1 MQMITYLEEKEIREA
16 AKVTKTSLHGYIL
29 HMEEQGKAATT
40 ISRMM
45 AAMKA
50 FFNYECMQA
59 CIRRNPAE
67 SLHAPK
73 VEKKAPVILSVDQ
86 VSALLAQPSGQTP
99 KEIRDK
105 AMLAL
110 LYATGIR
117 VSELIGIQMEDIN
130 MNIGFLVCRDGERE
144 RTIPFGR
151 SAKAAL
157 EEYLERDM
165 SFTGI
170 LCMALLQMVQVWSI
184 VISGVIVNV
193 AAGVVYGVWRAFAIC
208 LISSSLAHGISFT
221 VCQHLGKYLDKILPD
236 TGSYKLDL
244 IAKSDHP
251 AYTVVTLCFLPIL
264 PNGIISIAAS
274 RSRLKPWE
282 FTLAMFCGSAFSV
295 FVYCWLGSS
304 LVQGDWIASA
314 VLVVFMLAVAF
325 LMLRYQKQI
334 LHFTD
339 RLMEKRKKHHGK
351 QHTDISES

>member
-1 MQMITYLEEKEIREA
+1 MVTRLDWGSMRGEVDRFEQYLREVKQASENTVQSYRRDLMQMITYLEEKEIREA

-73 VEKKAPVILSVDQ
+73 VEKKAPVVLSVDQ

-157 EEYLERDM
+157 EEYLEHARNELLRGKGSDYFFVNCTGGAM
-165 SFTGI
+165 SRQGFWKIIKYYGEKAGI
-170 LCMALLQMVQVWSI
+170 EEDITPHTLRHSF
-184 VISGVIVNV
+184 
-193 AAGVVYGVWRAFAIC
+193 AA
-208 LISSSLAHGISFT
+208 H
-221 VCQHLGKYLDKILPD
+221 
-236 TGSYKLDL
+236 L
-244 IAKSDHP
+244 IARGADMRAVQTILGHSDMATTQMYA
-251 AYTVVTLCFLPIL
+251 AY
-264 PNGIISIAAS
+264 
-274 RSRLKPWE
+274 R
-282 FTLAMFCGSAFSV
+282 
-295 FVYCWLGSS
+295 
-304 LVQGDWIASA
+304 GD
-314 VLVVFMLAVAF
+314 
-325 LMLRYQKQI
+325 
-334 LHFTD
+334 
-339 RLMEKRKKHHGK
+339 
-351 QHTDISES
+351 

>member
-1 MQMITYLEEKEIREA
+1 MVTRIDWGSMRGEVDRFEQYLREVKQASENTVQSYRRDLMQMITYLEEKEIREA

-73 VEKKAPVILSVDQ
+73 VEKKAPVVLSVDQ

-130 MNIGFLVCRDGERE
+130 MNIGFLVCRDGERG

-151 SAKAAL
+151 SAKVAL
-157 EEYLERDM
+157 EEYLEHARNELLRGKGSDYFFVNCTGGAM
-165 SFTGI
+165 SRQGFWKIIKYYGEKAGI
-170 LCMALLQMVQVWSI
+170 EEDITPHTLRHSF
-184 VISGVIVNV
+184 
-193 AAGVVYGVWRAFAIC
+193 AA
-208 LISSSLAHGISFT
+208 H
-221 VCQHLGKYLDKILPD
+221 
-236 TGSYKLDL
+236 L
-244 IAKSDHP
+244 IARGADMRAVQTILGHSDMATTQMYA
-251 AYTVVTLCFLPIL
+251 AY
-264 PNGIISIAAS
+264 
-274 RSRLKPWE
+274 RE
-282 FTLAMFCGSAFSV
+282 
-295 FVYCWLGSS
+295 
-304 LVQGDWIASA
+304 D
-314 VLVVFMLAVAF
+314 
-325 LMLRYQKQI
+325 
-334 LHFTD
+334 
-339 RLMEKRKKHHGK
+339 
-351 QHTDISES
+351 

>member
-1 MQMITYLEEKEIREA
+1 MVTRIDWGSMRGEVDRFEQYLREVKQASENTVQSYRRDLMQMITYLEEKEIREA

-45 AAMKA
+45 AAIKA

-59 CIRRNPAE
+59 RIRRNPAE

-130 MNIGFLVCRDGERE
+130 MNIGFLVCRDGERG

-157 EEYLERDM
+157 EEYLEHARNELLRGKGSDYFFVNCTGGAM
-165 SFTGI
+165 SRQGFWKIIKYYGEKAGI
-170 LCMALLQMVQVWSI
+170 EEDITPHTLRHSF
-184 VISGVIVNV
+184 
-193 AAGVVYGVWRAFAIC
+193 AA
-208 LISSSLAHGISFT
+208 H
-221 VCQHLGKYLDKILPD
+221 
-236 TGSYKLDL
+236 L
-244 IAKSDHP
+244 IARGADMRAVQTILGHSDMATTQMYA
-251 AYTVVTLCFLPIL
+251 AY
-264 PNGIISIAAS
+264 
-274 RSRLKPWE
+274 R
-282 FTLAMFCGSAFSV
+282 
-295 FVYCWLGSS
+295 
-304 LVQGDWIASA
+304 GD
-314 VLVVFMLAVAF
+314 
-325 LMLRYQKQI
+325 
-334 LHFTD
+334 
-339 RLMEKRKKHHGK
+339 
-351 QHTDISES
+351 

>member
-50 FFNYECMQA
+50 FFNYEC
-59 CIRRNPAE
+59 
-67 SLHAPK
+67 LHAPK

-157 EEYLERDM
+157 EEYLEHARNDLLRGKGSDYFFVNCTGGAM
-165 SFTGI
+165 SRQGFWKIIKYYGEKAGI
-170 LCMALLQMVQVWSI
+170 EEDITPHTLRHSF
-184 VISGVIVNV
+184 
-193 AAGVVYGVWRAFAIC
+193 AA
-208 LISSSLAHGISFT
+208 H
-221 VCQHLGKYLDKILPD
+221 
-236 TGSYKLDL
+236 L
-244 IAKSDHP
+244 IARGADMRAVQTILGHSDMATTQMYA
-251 AYTVVTLCFLPIL
+251 AY
-264 PNGIISIAAS
+264 
-274 RSRLKPWE
+274 R
-282 FTLAMFCGSAFSV
+282 
-295 FVYCWLGSS
+295 
-304 LVQGDWIASA
+304 GD
-314 VLVVFMLAVAF
+314 
-325 LMLRYQKQI
+325 
-334 LHFTD
+334 
-339 RLMEKRKKHHGK
+339 
-351 QHTDISES
+351 

>member
-1 MQMITYLEEKEIREA
+1 MVTRTDWGSMRGEVDRFEQYLREVKQASENTVQSYRRDLMQMITYLEEKEIREA

-45 AAMKA
+45 AAIKA

-59 CIRRNPAE
+59 RIRRNPAE

-157 EEYLERDM
+157 EEYLEHARNELLRGKGSDYFFVNCTGGAM
-165 SFTGI
+165 SRQGFWKIIKYYGEKAGI
-170 LCMALLQMVQVWSI
+170 EEDITPHTLRHSF
-184 VISGVIVNV
+184 
-193 AAGVVYGVWRAFAIC
+193 AA
-208 LISSSLAHGISFT
+208 H
-221 VCQHLGKYLDKILPD
+221 
-236 TGSYKLDL
+236 L
-244 IAKSDHP
+244 IARGADMRAVQTILGHSDMATTQMYA
-251 AYTVVTLCFLPIL
+251 AY
-264 PNGIISIAAS
+264 
-274 RSRLKPWE
+274 
-282 FTLAMFCGSAFSV
+282 
-295 FVYCWLGSS
+295 LG
-304 LVQGDWIASA
+304 D
-314 VLVVFMLAVAF
+314 
-325 LMLRYQKQI
+325 
-334 LHFTD
+334 
-339 RLMEKRKKHHGK
+339 
-351 QHTDISES
+351 

>member
-1 MQMITYLEEKEIREA
+1 MVTRTDWGSMRGEVDRFEQYLREVKQASENTVQSYRRDLMQMITYLEEKEIREA

-157 EEYLERDM
+157 EEYLEHARNELLRGKGSDYFFVNCTGGAMSRQGFWKIIKYYGEKAGIEEDITPHTLRHSFAAHLVARGADM
-165 SFTGI
+165 RAVQTI
-170 LCMALLQMVQVWSI
+170 LGHSDMATTQMY
-184 VISGVIVNV
+184 
-193 AAGVVYGVWRAFAIC
+193 AAYR
-208 LISSSLAHGISFT
+208 
-221 VCQHLGKYLDKILPD
+221 
-236 TGSYKLDL
+236 
-244 IAKSDHP
+244 
-251 AYTVVTLCFLPIL
+251 
-264 PNGIISIAAS
+264 
-274 RSRLKPWE
+274 
-282 FTLAMFCGSAFSV
+282 
-295 FVYCWLGSS
+295 
-304 LVQGDWIASA
+304 GD
-314 VLVVFMLAVAF
+314 
-325 LMLRYQKQI
+325 
-334 LHFTD
+334 
-339 RLMEKRKKHHGK
+339 
-351 QHTDISES
+351 

>member
-1 MQMITYLEEKEIREA
+1 MVTRIDWGSMRGEVDRFEQYLREVKQASEKTVQSYRRDLMQMITYLEEKEIREA

-73 VEKKAPVILSVDQ
+73 VEKKAPVVLSVDQ

-157 EEYLERDM
+157 EEYLEHARNELLRGKGSDYFFVNCTGGAM
-165 SFTGI
+165 SRQGFWKIIKYYGEKAGI
-170 LCMALLQMVQVWSI
+170 EEDITPHTLRHSF
-184 VISGVIVNV
+184 
-193 AAGVVYGVWRAFAIC
+193 AA
-208 LISSSLAHGISFT
+208 H
-221 VCQHLGKYLDKILPD
+221 
-236 TGSYKLDL
+236 L
-244 IAKSDHP
+244 IARGADMRAVQTILGHSDMATTQMYA
-251 AYTVVTLCFLPIL
+251 AY
-264 PNGIISIAAS
+264 
-274 RSRLKPWE
+274 RE
-282 FTLAMFCGSAFSV
+282 
-295 FVYCWLGSS
+295 
-304 LVQGDWIASA
+304 D
-314 VLVVFMLAVAF
+314 
-325 LMLRYQKQI
+325 
-334 LHFTD
+334 
-339 RLMEKRKKHHGK
+339 
-351 QHTDISES
+351 

>member
-1 MQMITYLEEKEIREA
+1 MGTRIDWGSMRGEVDRFEQYLREVKQASENTVQSYRRDLMQMITYLEEKEIREA

-73 VEKKAPVILSVDQ
+73 VEKKAPVVLSVDQ
-86 VSALLAQPSGQTP
+86 VSALLAQPSGHTP

-157 EEYLERDM
+157 EEYLEHARNELLRGKGSDYFFVNCTGGAM
-165 SFTGI
+165 SRQGFWKIIKYYGEKAGI
-170 LCMALLQMVQVWSI
+170 EEDITPHTLRHSF
-184 VISGVIVNV
+184 
-193 AAGVVYGVWRAFAIC
+193 AA
-208 LISSSLAHGISFT
+208 H
-221 VCQHLGKYLDKILPD
+221 
-236 TGSYKLDL
+236 L
-244 IAKSDHP
+244 IARGADMRAVQTILGHSDMATTQMYA
-251 AYTVVTLCFLPIL
+251 AY
-264 PNGIISIAAS
+264 
-274 RSRLKPWE
+274 RE
-282 FTLAMFCGSAFSV
+282 
-295 FVYCWLGSS
+295 
-304 LVQGDWIASA
+304 D
-314 VLVVFMLAVAF
+314 
-325 LMLRYQKQI
+325 
-334 LHFTD
+334 
-339 RLMEKRKKHHGK
+339 
-351 QHTDISES
+351 

>member
-1 MQMITYLEEKEIREA
+1 MVTRTDWGSMRGEVDRFEQYLREVKQASENTVQSYRRDLMQMITYLEEKEIREA

-45 AAMKA
+45 AAIKA

-59 CIRRNPAE
+59 RIRRNPAE

-157 EEYLERDM
+157 EEYLEHARNELLRGKGSDYFFVNCTGGAM
-165 SFTGI
+165 SRQGFWKIIKYYGEKAGI
-170 LCMALLQMVQVWSI
+170 EEDITPHTLRHSF
-184 VISGVIVNV
+184 
-193 AAGVVYGVWRAFAIC
+193 AA
-208 LISSSLAHGISFT
+208 H
-221 VCQHLGKYLDKILPD
+221 
-236 TGSYKLDL
+236 L
-244 IAKSDHP
+244 IARGADMRAVQTILGHSDIATTQMYA
-251 AYTVVTLCFLPIL
+251 AY
-264 PNGIISIAAS
+264 
-274 RSRLKPWE
+274 RE
-282 FTLAMFCGSAFSV
+282 
-295 FVYCWLGSS
+295 
-304 LVQGDWIASA
+304 D
-314 VLVVFMLAVAF
+314 
-325 LMLRYQKQI
+325 
-334 LHFTD
+334 
-339 RLMEKRKKHHGK
+339 
-351 QHTDISES
+351 

>member
-1 MQMITYLEEKEIREA
+1 MVTRTDWGSMRGEVDRFEQYLREVKQASENTVQSYRRDLMQMITYLEEKEIREA

-157 EEYLERDM
+157 EEYLEHERNELLRGKGSDYFFVNCTGGAM
-165 SFTGI
+165 SRQGFWKIIKYYGEKAGI
-170 LCMALLQMVQVWSI
+170 EEDITPHTLRHSF
-184 VISGVIVNV
+184 
-193 AAGVVYGVWRAFAIC
+193 AA
-208 LISSSLAHGISFT
+208 H
-221 VCQHLGKYLDKILPD
+221 
-236 TGSYKLDL
+236 L
-244 IAKSDHP
+244 IARGADMRAVQTILGHSDMATTQMYA
-251 AYTVVTLCFLPIL
+251 AY
-264 PNGIISIAAS
+264 
-274 RSRLKPWE
+274 RE
-282 FTLAMFCGSAFSV
+282 
-295 FVYCWLGSS
+295 
-304 LVQGDWIASA
+304 D
-314 VLVVFMLAVAF
+314 
-325 LMLRYQKQI
+325 
-334 LHFTD
+334 
-339 RLMEKRKKHHGK
+339 
-351 QHTDISES
+351 

>member
-1 MQMITYLEEKEIREA
+1 MVTRIDWGSMRGEVDRFEQYLREVKQASENTVQSYRRDLMQMITYLEEKEIREA

-50 FFNYECMQA
+50 FSNYECMQA

-73 VEKKAPVILSVDQ
+73 VEKKAPVVLSVDQ

-157 EEYLERDM
+157 EEYLEHARNELLRGKGSDYFFVNCTGGAM
-165 SFTGI
+165 SRQGFWKIIKYYGEKAGI
-170 LCMALLQMVQVWSI
+170 EEDITPHTLRHSF
-184 VISGVIVNV
+184 
-193 AAGVVYGVWRAFAIC
+193 AA
-208 LISSSLAHGISFT
+208 H
-221 VCQHLGKYLDKILPD
+221 
-236 TGSYKLDL
+236 L
-244 IAKSDHP
+244 IARGADMRAVQTILGHSDMATTQMYA
-251 AYTVVTLCFLPIL
+251 AY
-264 PNGIISIAAS
+264 
-274 RSRLKPWE
+274 RE
-282 FTLAMFCGSAFSV
+282 
-295 FVYCWLGSS
+295 
-304 LVQGDWIASA
+304 D
-314 VLVVFMLAVAF
+314 
-325 LMLRYQKQI
+325 
-334 LHFTD
+334 
-339 RLMEKRKKHHGK
+339 
-351 QHTDISES
+351 

>member
-1 MQMITYLEEKEIREA
+1 MVTRIDWGSMRGEVDRFEQYLREVKQASENTVQSYRRDLMQMITYLEEKEIREA

-73 VEKKAPVILSVDQ
+73 VEKKAPVVLSVDQ

-157 EEYLERDM
+157 EEYLEHARNELLRGKGSDYFFVNCTGGAM
-165 SFTGI
+165 SRQGFWKIIKYYGEKAGI
-170 LCMALLQMVQVWSI
+170 EEDITPHTLRHSF
-184 VISGVIVNV
+184 
-193 AAGVVYGVWRAFAIC
+193 AA
-208 LISSSLAHGISFT
+208 H
-221 VCQHLGKYLDKILPD
+221 
-236 TGSYKLDL
+236 L
-244 IAKSDHP
+244 IARGADTRAVPDDSGH
-251 AYTVVTLCFLPIL
+251 
-264 PNGIISIAAS
+264 SIAATTQM
-274 RSRLKPWE
+274 RRTGK
-282 FTLAMFCGSAFSV
+282 
-295 FVYCWLGSS
+295 
-304 LVQGDWIASA
+304 I
-314 VLVVFMLAVAF
+314 
-325 LMLRYQKQI
+325 
-334 LHFTD
+334 
-339 RLMEKRKKHHGK
+339 EKYHINYKK
-351 QHTDISES
+351 

>member
-1 MQMITYLEEKEIREA
+1 MVTRIDWGSMRGEVDRFEQYLREVKQASENTVQSYRRDLMQMITYLEEKEIREA

-29 HMEEQGKAATT
+29 HMEEQGNAPTT

-73 VEKKAPVILSVDQ
+73 VEKKAPVVLSVDQ

-157 EEYLERDM
+157 EEYLEHARNELLRGKGSDYFFVNCTGGAM
-165 SFTGI
+165 SRQGFWKIIKYYGEKAGI
-170 LCMALLQMVQVWSI
+170 EEDITPHTLRHSF
-184 VISGVIVNV
+184 
-193 AAGVVYGVWRAFAIC
+193 AA
-208 LISSSLAHGISFT
+208 H
-221 VCQHLGKYLDKILPD
+221 
-236 TGSYKLDL
+236 L
-244 IAKSDHP
+244 IARGADMRAVQTILGHSDMATTQMYA
-251 AYTVVTLCFLPIL
+251 AY
-264 PNGIISIAAS
+264 
-274 RSRLKPWE
+274 RE
-282 FTLAMFCGSAFSV
+282 
-295 FVYCWLGSS
+295 
-304 LVQGDWIASA
+304 D
-314 VLVVFMLAVAF
+314 
-325 LMLRYQKQI
+325 
-334 LHFTD
+334 
-339 RLMEKRKKHHGK
+339 
-351 QHTDISES
+351 

>member
-1 MQMITYLEEKEIREA
+1 MVTRTDWGSMRGEVDRFEQYLREVKQASENTVQSYRRDLMQMITYLEEKEIREA

-73 VEKKAPVILSVDQ
+73 VEKKAPVVLSVDQ

-157 EEYLERDM
+157 EEYLEHARNDLLRGKGSDYFFVNCTGGAM
-165 SFTGI
+165 SRQGFWKIIKYYGEKAGI
-170 LCMALLQMVQVWSI
+170 EEDITPHTLRHSF
-184 VISGVIVNV
+184 
-193 AAGVVYGVWRAFAIC
+193 AA
-208 LISSSLAHGISFT
+208 H
-221 VCQHLGKYLDKILPD
+221 
-236 TGSYKLDL
+236 L
-244 IAKSDHP
+244 IARGADMRAVQTILGHSDMATTQMYA
-251 AYTVVTLCFLPIL
+251 AY
-264 PNGIISIAAS
+264 
-274 RSRLKPWE
+274 R
-282 FTLAMFCGSAFSV
+282 
-295 FVYCWLGSS
+295 
-304 LVQGDWIASA
+304 GD
-314 VLVVFMLAVAF
+314 
-325 LMLRYQKQI
+325 
-334 LHFTD
+334 
-339 RLMEKRKKHHGK
+339 
-351 QHTDISES
+351 

>member
-1 MQMITYLEEKEIREA
+1 MVTRIDWGSMRGEVDRFEQYLREVKQASENTVQSYRRDLMQMITYLEEKEIREA

-73 VEKKAPVILSVDQ
+73 VEKKAPVVLSVDQ

-157 EEYLERDM
+157 EEYLEHARNELLRGKGSDYFFVNCTGGAM
-165 SFTGI
+165 SRQGFWKIIKYYGEKAGI
-170 LCMALLQMVQVWSI
+170 EEDITPHTLRHSF
-184 VISGVIVNV
+184 
-193 AAGVVYGVWRAFAIC
+193 AA
-208 LISSSLAHGISFT
+208 H
-221 VCQHLGKYLDKILPD
+221 
-236 TGSYKLDL
+236 L
-244 IAKSDHP
+244 IARGADMRAVQTILGHSDM
-251 AYTVVTLCFLPIL
+251 ATTQ
-264 PNGIISIAAS
+264 
-274 RSRLKPWE
+274 
-282 FTLAMFCGSAFSV
+282 M
-295 FVYCWLGSS
+295 
-304 LVQGDWIASA
+304 
-314 VLVVFMLAVAF
+314 
-325 LMLRYQKQI
+325 
-334 LHFTD
+334 
-339 RLMEKRKKHHGK
+339 
-351 QHTDISES
+351 

>member
-1 MQMITYLEEKEIREA
+1 MVTRIDWGSMRGEVDRFEQYLREVKQASENTVQSYRRDLMQMITYLEEKEIREA

-117 VSELIGIQMEDIN
+117 VSELIGIQMEYIN

-157 EEYLERDM
+157 EEYLEHARNDLLRGKGSDYFFVNCTGGAM
-165 SFTGI
+165 SRQGFWKIIKYYGEKAGI
-170 LCMALLQMVQVWSI
+170 EEDITPHTLRHSF
-184 VISGVIVNV
+184 
-193 AAGVVYGVWRAFAIC
+193 AA
-208 LISSSLAHGISFT
+208 H
-221 VCQHLGKYLDKILPD
+221 
-236 TGSYKLDL
+236 L
-244 IAKSDHP
+244 IARGADMRAVQTILGHSDMATTQMYA
-251 AYTVVTLCFLPIL
+251 AY
-264 PNGIISIAAS
+264 
-274 RSRLKPWE
+274 R
-282 FTLAMFCGSAFSV
+282 
-295 FVYCWLGSS
+295 
-304 LVQGDWIASA
+304 GD
-314 VLVVFMLAVAF
+314 
-325 LMLRYQKQI
+325 
-334 LHFTD
+334 
-339 RLMEKRKKHHGK
+339 
-351 QHTDISES
+351 

>member
-1 MQMITYLEEKEIREA
+1 MVTRIDWGSMRGEVDRFEQYLREVKQASENTVQSYRRDLMQMITYLEEKEIREA

-45 AAMKA
+45 AAIKA

-157 EEYLERDM
+157 EEYLEHARNELLRGKGSDYFFVNCTGGAM
-165 SFTGI
+165 SRQGFWKIIKYYGEKAGI
-170 LCMALLQMVQVWSI
+170 EEDITPHTLRHSF
-184 VISGVIVNV
+184 
-193 AAGVVYGVWRAFAIC
+193 AA
-208 LISSSLAHGISFT
+208 H
-221 VCQHLGKYLDKILPD
+221 
-236 TGSYKLDL
+236 L
-244 IAKSDHP
+244 IARGADMRAVQTILGHSDMATTQMYA
-251 AYTVVTLCFLPIL
+251 AY
-264 PNGIISIAAS
+264 
-274 RSRLKPWE
+274 RE
-282 FTLAMFCGSAFSV
+282 
-295 FVYCWLGSS
+295 
-304 LVQGDWIASA
+304 D
-314 VLVVFMLAVAF
+314 
-325 LMLRYQKQI
+325 
-334 LHFTD
+334 
-339 RLMEKRKKHHGK
+339 
-351 QHTDISES
+351 

>member
-1 MQMITYLEEKEIREA
+1 MVTRIDWGSMRGEVDRFEQYLREVKQASENTVQSYRRDLMQMITYLEEKGIREA

-73 VEKKAPVILSVDQ
+73 VEKKAPVVLSVDQ

-157 EEYLERDM
+157 EEYLEHARNDLLRGKGSDYFFVNCTGGAM
-165 SFTGI
+165 SRQGFWKIIKYYGEKAGI
-170 LCMALLQMVQVWSI
+170 EEDITPHTLRHSF
-184 VISGVIVNV
+184 
-193 AAGVVYGVWRAFAIC
+193 AA
-208 LISSSLAHGISFT
+208 H
-221 VCQHLGKYLDKILPD
+221 
-236 TGSYKLDL
+236 L
-244 IAKSDHP
+244 IARGADMRAVQTILGHSDMATTQMYA
-251 AYTVVTLCFLPIL
+251 AY
-264 PNGIISIAAS
+264 
-274 RSRLKPWE
+274 RE
-282 FTLAMFCGSAFSV
+282 
-295 FVYCWLGSS
+295 
-304 LVQGDWIASA
+304 D
-314 VLVVFMLAVAF
+314 
-325 LMLRYQKQI
+325 
-334 LHFTD
+334 
-339 RLMEKRKKHHGK
+339 
-351 QHTDISES
+351 

>member
-1 MQMITYLEEKEIREA
+1 MVTRIDWGSMRGEVDRFEQYLREVKQASENTVQSYRRDLMQMITYLEEKEIREA

-117 VSELIGIQMEDIN
+117 VSELVGIQMEDIN

-157 EEYLERDM
+157 EEYLEHARNDLLRGKGSDYFFVNCTGGAM
-165 SFTGI
+165 SRQGFWKIIKYYGEKAGI
-170 LCMALLQMVQVWSI
+170 EEDITPHTLRHSF
-184 VISGVIVNV
+184 
-193 AAGVVYGVWRAFAIC
+193 AA
-208 LISSSLAHGISFT
+208 H
-221 VCQHLGKYLDKILPD
+221 
-236 TGSYKLDL
+236 L
-244 IAKSDHP
+244 IARGADMRAVQTILGHSDMATTQMYA
-251 AYTVVTLCFLPIL
+251 AY
-264 PNGIISIAAS
+264 
-274 RSRLKPWE
+274 R
-282 FTLAMFCGSAFSV
+282 
-295 FVYCWLGSS
+295 
-304 LVQGDWIASA
+304 GD
-314 VLVVFMLAVAF
+314 
-325 LMLRYQKQI
+325 
-334 LHFTD
+334 
-339 RLMEKRKKHHGK
+339 
-351 QHTDISES
+351 

>member
-1 MQMITYLEEKEIREA
+1 MVTRIDWGSMRGEVDRFEQYLREVKQASENTVQSYRRDLMQMITYLEEKEIREA

-73 VEKKAPVILSVDQ
+73 GEKKAPVVLSVDQ

-157 EEYLERDM
+157 EEYLEHARNELLRGKGSDYFFVNCTGGAM
-165 SFTGI
+165 SRQGFWKIIKYYGEKAGI
-170 LCMALLQMVQVWSI
+170 EEDITPHTLRHSF
-184 VISGVIVNV
+184 
-193 AAGVVYGVWRAFAIC
+193 AA
-208 LISSSLAHGISFT
+208 H
-221 VCQHLGKYLDKILPD
+221 
-236 TGSYKLDL
+236 L
-244 IAKSDHP
+244 IARGADMRAVQTILGHSDMATTQMYA
-251 AYTVVTLCFLPIL
+251 AY
-264 PNGIISIAAS
+264 
-274 RSRLKPWE
+274 RE
-282 FTLAMFCGSAFSV
+282 
-295 FVYCWLGSS
+295 
-304 LVQGDWIASA
+304 D
-314 VLVVFMLAVAF
+314 
-325 LMLRYQKQI
+325 
-334 LHFTD
+334 
-339 RLMEKRKKHHGK
+339 
-351 QHTDISES
+351 

>member
-1 MQMITYLEEKEIREA
+1 MVTRIDWGSMRGEVDRFEQYLREVKQASENTVQSYRRDLMQMITYLEEKEIREA

-73 VEKKAPVILSVDQ
+73 VEKKAPVVLSVDQ

-144 RTIPFGR
+144 RTIQFGR

-157 EEYLERDM
+157 EEYLEHARNELLRGKGSDYFFVNCTGGAM
-165 SFTGI
+165 SRQGFWKIIKYYGEKAGI
-170 LCMALLQMVQVWSI
+170 EEDITPHTLRHSF
-184 VISGVIVNV
+184 
-193 AAGVVYGVWRAFAIC
+193 AA
-208 LISSSLAHGISFT
+208 H
-221 VCQHLGKYLDKILPD
+221 
-236 TGSYKLDL
+236 L
-244 IAKSDHP
+244 IARGADMRAVQTILGHSDMATTQMYA
-251 AYTVVTLCFLPIL
+251 AY
-264 PNGIISIAAS
+264 
-274 RSRLKPWE
+274 RE
-282 FTLAMFCGSAFSV
+282 
-295 FVYCWLGSS
+295 
-304 LVQGDWIASA
+304 D
-314 VLVVFMLAVAF
+314 
-325 LMLRYQKQI
+325 
-334 LHFTD
+334 
-339 RLMEKRKKHHGK
+339 
-351 QHTDISES
+351 

>member
-1 MQMITYLEEKEIREA
+1 MRGEVDRFEQYLREVKQASENTVQSYRRDLMQMITYLEEKEIREA

-59 CIRRNPAE
+59 RIRRNPAE

-157 EEYLERDM
+157 EEYLEHARNELLRGKGSDYFFVNCTGGAM
-165 SFTGI
+165 SRQGFWKIIKYYGEKAGI
-170 LCMALLQMVQVWSI
+170 EEDITPHTLRHSF
-184 VISGVIVNV
+184 
-193 AAGVVYGVWRAFAIC
+193 AA
-208 LISSSLAHGISFT
+208 H
-221 VCQHLGKYLDKILPD
+221 
-236 TGSYKLDL
+236 L
-244 IAKSDHP
+244 IARGADMRAVQTILGHSDMATTQMYA
-251 AYTVVTLCFLPIL
+251 AY
-264 PNGIISIAAS
+264 
-274 RSRLKPWE
+274 R
-282 FTLAMFCGSAFSV
+282 
-295 FVYCWLGSS
+295 
-304 LVQGDWIASA
+304 GD
-314 VLVVFMLAVAF
+314 
-325 LMLRYQKQI
+325 
-334 LHFTD
+334 
-339 RLMEKRKKHHGK
+339 
-351 QHTDISES
+351 

>member
-1 MQMITYLEEKEIREA
+1 MVTRIDWGSMRGEVDRFEQYLREVKQASENPVQSYRRDLMQMITYLEEKEIREA

-73 VEKKAPVILSVDQ
+73 VEKKAPVVLSVDQ

-157 EEYLERDM
+157 EEYLEHARNELLRGKGSDYFFVNCTGGAM
-165 SFTGI
+165 SRQGFWKIIKYYGEKAGI
-170 LCMALLQMVQVWSI
+170 EEDITPHTLRHSF
-184 VISGVIVNV
+184 
-193 AAGVVYGVWRAFAIC
+193 AA
-208 LISSSLAHGISFT
+208 H
-221 VCQHLGKYLDKILPD
+221 
-236 TGSYKLDL
+236 L
-244 IAKSDHP
+244 IARGADMRAVQTILGHSDMATTQMYA
-251 AYTVVTLCFLPIL
+251 AY
-264 PNGIISIAAS
+264 
-274 RSRLKPWE
+274 RE
-282 FTLAMFCGSAFSV
+282 
-295 FVYCWLGSS
+295 
-304 LVQGDWIASA
+304 D
-314 VLVVFMLAVAF
+314 
-325 LMLRYQKQI
+325 
-334 LHFTD
+334 
-339 RLMEKRKKHHGK
+339 
-351 QHTDISES
+351 

>member
-1 MQMITYLEEKEIREA
+1 MVTRIDWGSMRGEVDRFEQYLREVQQASENTVQSYRRDLMQMITYLEEKEIREA

-73 VEKKAPVILSVDQ
+73 VEKKAPVVLSVDQ

-157 EEYLERDM
+157 EEYLEHARNELLRGKGSDYFFVNCTGGAM
-165 SFTGI
+165 SRQGFWKIIKYYGEKAGI
-170 LCMALLQMVQVWSI
+170 EEDITPHTLRHSF
-184 VISGVIVNV
+184 
-193 AAGVVYGVWRAFAIC
+193 AA
-208 LISSSLAHGISFT
+208 H
-221 VCQHLGKYLDKILPD
+221 
-236 TGSYKLDL
+236 L
-244 IAKSDHP
+244 IARGADMRAVQTILGHSDMATTQMYA
-251 AYTVVTLCFLPIL
+251 AY
-264 PNGIISIAAS
+264 
-274 RSRLKPWE
+274 RE
-282 FTLAMFCGSAFSV
+282 
-295 FVYCWLGSS
+295 
-304 LVQGDWIASA
+304 D
-314 VLVVFMLAVAF
+314 
-325 LMLRYQKQI
+325 
-334 LHFTD
+334 
-339 RLMEKRKKHHGK
+339 
-351 QHTDISES
+351 

>member
-1 MQMITYLEEKEIREA
+1 MVTRIDWGSMRGEVDRFEQYLREVKQASENTVQSYRRDLMQMITYLEEKEIREA

-50 FFNYECMQA
+50 FFKYECMQA

-73 VEKKAPVILSVDQ
+73 VEKKAPVVLSVDQ

-157 EEYLERDM
+157 EEYLEHARNELLRGKGSDYFFVNCTGGAM
-165 SFTGI
+165 SRQGFWKIIKYYGEKAGI
-170 LCMALLQMVQVWSI
+170 EEDITPHTLRHSF
-184 VISGVIVNV
+184 
-193 AAGVVYGVWRAFAIC
+193 AA
-208 LISSSLAHGISFT
+208 H
-221 VCQHLGKYLDKILPD
+221 
-236 TGSYKLDL
+236 L
-244 IAKSDHP
+244 IARGADMRAVQTILGHSDMATTQMYA
-251 AYTVVTLCFLPIL
+251 AY
-264 PNGIISIAAS
+264 
-274 RSRLKPWE
+274 R
-282 FTLAMFCGSAFSV
+282 
-295 FVYCWLGSS
+295 
-304 LVQGDWIASA
+304 GD
-314 VLVVFMLAVAF
+314 
-325 LMLRYQKQI
+325 
-334 LHFTD
+334 
-339 RLMEKRKKHHGK
+339 
-351 QHTDISES
+351 

>member
-1 MQMITYLEEKEIREA
+1 MVTRTDWGSMRGEVDRFEQYLREVKQASENTVQSYRRDLMQMITYLEEKEIREA

-157 EEYLERDM
+157 EEYLEHARNDLLRGKGSDYFFVNCTGGAM
-165 SFTGI
+165 SRQGFWKIIKYYGEKAGI
-170 LCMALLQMVQVWSI
+170 EEDITPHTLRHSF
-184 VISGVIVNV
+184 
-193 AAGVVYGVWRAFAIC
+193 AA
-208 LISSSLAHGISFT
+208 H
-221 VCQHLGKYLDKILPD
+221 
-236 TGSYKLDL
+236 L
-244 IAKSDHP
+244 IARGADMRAVQTILGHSDMATTQMYA
-251 AYTVVTLCFLPIL
+251 AY
-264 PNGIISIAAS
+264 
-274 RSRLKPWE
+274 R
-282 FTLAMFCGSAFSV
+282 
-295 FVYCWLGSS
+295 
-304 LVQGDWIASA
+304 GD
-314 VLVVFMLAVAF
+314 
-325 LMLRYQKQI
+325 
-334 LHFTD
+334 
-339 RLMEKRKKHHGK
+339 
-351 QHTDISES
+351 

>member
-1 MQMITYLEEKEIREA
+1 MVTRTDWGSMRGEVDRFEQYLREVKQASENTVQSYRRDLMQMITYLEEKEIREA

-157 EEYLERDM
+157 EEYLEHARNDLLRGKGSDYFFVNCTGGAM
-165 SFTGI
+165 SRQGFWKIIKYYGEKAGI
-170 LCMALLQMVQVWSI
+170 EEDITPHTLRHSF
-184 VISGVIVNV
+184 
-193 AAGVVYGVWRAFAIC
+193 AA
-208 LISSSLAHGISFT
+208 H
-221 VCQHLGKYLDKILPD
+221 
-236 TGSYKLDL
+236 L
-244 IAKSDHP
+244 IARGADMRAVQTILGHSDMATTQMYA
-251 AYTVVTLCFLPIL
+251 AY
-264 PNGIISIAAS
+264 
-274 RSRLKPWE
+274 RE
-282 FTLAMFCGSAFSV
+282 
-295 FVYCWLGSS
+295 
-304 LVQGDWIASA
+304 D
-314 VLVVFMLAVAF
+314 
-325 LMLRYQKQI
+325 
-334 LHFTD
+334 
-339 RLMEKRKKHHGK
+339 
-351 QHTDISES
+351 

>member
-105 AMLAL
+105 AILAL

-117 VSELIGIQMEDIN
+117 VSELVGIQMEDIN

-157 EEYLERDM
+157 EEYLEHARNELLRGKGSDYFFVNCTGGAM
-165 SFTGI
+165 SRQGFWKIIKYYGEKAGI
-170 LCMALLQMVQVWSI
+170 EEDITPHTLRHSFAVHLLENGADLRSI
-184 VISGVIVNV
+184 QEMLGH
-193 AAGVVYGVWRAFAIC
+193 AD
-208 LISSSLAHGISFT
+208 ISSTQIYTH
-221 VCQHLGKYLDKILPD
+221 VVKKHLKD
-236 TGSYKLDL
+236 
-244 IAKSDHP
+244 
-251 AYTVVTLCFLPIL
+251 V
-264 PNGIISIAAS
+264 
-274 RSRLKPWE
+274 
-282 FTLAMFCGSAFSV
+282 
-295 FVYCWLGSS
+295 
-304 LVQGDWIASA
+304 
-314 VLVVFMLAVAF
+314 
-325 LMLRYQKQI
+325 YQKA
-334 LHFTD
+334 HP
-339 RLMEKRKKHHGK
+339 RA
-351 QHTDISES
+351 

>member
-67 SLHAPK
+67 RLHAPK

-157 EEYLERDM
+157 EEYLEHARNELLRGKGSDYFFVNCTGGAM
-165 SFTGI
+165 SRQGFWKIIKYYGEKAGI
-170 LCMALLQMVQVWSI
+170 EEDITPHTLRHSF
-184 VISGVIVNV
+184 
-193 AAGVVYGVWRAFAIC
+193 AA
-208 LISSSLAHGISFT
+208 H
-221 VCQHLGKYLDKILPD
+221 
-236 TGSYKLDL
+236 L
-244 IAKSDHP
+244 IARGADMRAVQTILGHSDMATTQMYA
-251 AYTVVTLCFLPIL
+251 AY
-264 PNGIISIAAS
+264 
-274 RSRLKPWE
+274 RE
-282 FTLAMFCGSAFSV
+282 
-295 FVYCWLGSS
+295 
-304 LVQGDWIASA
+304 D
-314 VLVVFMLAVAF
+314 
-325 LMLRYQKQI
+325 
-334 LHFTD
+334 
-339 RLMEKRKKHHGK
+339 
-351 QHTDISES
+351 

>member
-1 MQMITYLEEKEIREA
+1 MVTRIDWGSMRGEVDRFEQYLREVKQASENTVQSYRRDLMQMITYLEEKEIREA

-29 HMEEQGKAATT
+29 HMEEQGKAPTT

-73 VEKKAPVILSVDQ
+73 VEKKAPVVLSVDQ

-157 EEYLERDM
+157 EEYLEHARNELLRGKGSDYFFVNCTGGAM
-165 SFTGI
+165 SRQGWKIIKYYGEKAGI
-170 LCMALLQMVQVWSI
+170 EEDITPHTLRHSF
-184 VISGVIVNV
+184 
-193 AAGVVYGVWRAFAIC
+193 AA
-208 LISSSLAHGISFT
+208 H
-221 VCQHLGKYLDKILPD
+221 
-236 TGSYKLDL
+236 L
-244 IAKSDHP
+244 IARGADMRAVQTILGHSDMATTQMYA
-251 AYTVVTLCFLPIL
+251 AY
-264 PNGIISIAAS
+264 
-274 RSRLKPWE
+274 RE
-282 FTLAMFCGSAFSV
+282 
-295 FVYCWLGSS
+295 
-304 LVQGDWIASA
+304 D
-314 VLVVFMLAVAF
+314 
-325 LMLRYQKQI
+325 
-334 LHFTD
+334 
-339 RLMEKRKKHHGK
+339 
-351 QHTDISES
+351 

>member
-1 MQMITYLEEKEIREA
+1 MRGEVDRFEQYLREVKQASENTVQSYRRDLMQMITYLEGKEIREA

-73 VEKKAPVILSVDQ
+73 VEKKAPVVLSVDQ

-157 EEYLERDM
+157 EEYLEHARNELLRGKGSDYFFVNCTGGAM
-165 SFTGI
+165 SRQGFWKIIKYYGEKAGI
-170 LCMALLQMVQVWSI
+170 EEDITPHTLRHSF
-184 VISGVIVNV
+184 
-193 AAGVVYGVWRAFAIC
+193 AA
-208 LISSSLAHGISFT
+208 H
-221 VCQHLGKYLDKILPD
+221 
-236 TGSYKLDL
+236 L
-244 IAKSDHP
+244 IARGADMRAVQTILGHSDMATTQMYA
-251 AYTVVTLCFLPIL
+251 AY
-264 PNGIISIAAS
+264 
-274 RSRLKPWE
+274 RE
-282 FTLAMFCGSAFSV
+282 
-295 FVYCWLGSS
+295 
-304 LVQGDWIASA
+304 D
-314 VLVVFMLAVAF
+314 
-325 LMLRYQKQI
+325 
-334 LHFTD
+334 
-339 RLMEKRKKHHGK
+339 
-351 QHTDISES
+351 

>member
-1 MQMITYLEEKEIREA
+1 MVTRIDWGSMRGEVDRFEQYLREVKQASENTVQSYRRDLMQMITYLEEKEIREA

-50 FFNYECMQA
+50 FFNYECIQA

-157 EEYLERDM
+157 EEYLEHARNDLLRGKGSDYFFVNCTGGAM
-165 SFTGI
+165 SRQGFWKIIKYYGEKAGI
-170 LCMALLQMVQVWSI
+170 EEDITPHTLRHSF
-184 VISGVIVNV
+184 
-193 AAGVVYGVWRAFAIC
+193 AA
-208 LISSSLAHGISFT
+208 H
-221 VCQHLGKYLDKILPD
+221 
-236 TGSYKLDL
+236 L
-244 IAKSDHP
+244 IARGADMRAVQTILGHSDMATTQMYA
-251 AYTVVTLCFLPIL
+251 AY
-264 PNGIISIAAS
+264 
-274 RSRLKPWE
+274 R
-282 FTLAMFCGSAFSV
+282 
-295 FVYCWLGSS
+295 
-304 LVQGDWIASA
+304 GD
-314 VLVVFMLAVAF
+314 
-325 LMLRYQKQI
+325 
-334 LHFTD
+334 
-339 RLMEKRKKHHGK
+339 
-351 QHTDISES
+351 